1 MAAAKRALPARPR
14 RYRFVLTPLADA
26 MFQLLIFFMLASSLT
41 PYSIMTL
48 RSGPE
53 AVAEASG
60 AGGGDGAAPAAATVV
75 PPETVLWT
83 LDQGAVVVGGQVF
96 DPEDLFELAAA
107 LGGDGAP
114 PASVILI
121 VRERARVQDVATAME
136 ALDGANVG
144 SVQIAPDA
152 G

>member
-1 MAAAKRALPARPR
+1 MSVAKRALPARPR

-48 RSGPE
+48 RSGPD
-53 AVAEASG
+53 AVAEG
-60 AGGGDGAAPAAATVV
+60 AGGPGGEGAATAATAVS
-75 PPETVLWT
+75 PETVLWT
-83 LDQGAVVVGGQVF
+83 LDDGAVVVGGQVF
-96 DPEDLFELAAA
+96 DPEDLFDLADA
-107 LGGDGAP
+107 LGSDAA

-121 VRERARVQDVATAME
+121 VRETARVQDVATAME
-136 ALDGANVG
+136 ALEGANVA
-144 SVQIAPDA
+144 SVQITPDVA